1 MAPVVKKGGKIN
13 FYKVVGTKEP
23 QGRGANAA
31 VATSINEGNKGLNS
45 IGLSLNGIAE
55 SMKGIKAAMLG
66 DLEEAKKKPKFDAK
80 YNDPKAG
87 KQQKN
92 FVQAIAD
99 SPKSSLGLL
108 GFLGEI
114 LKMAIVIPVLKWIS
128 DPANQKKVKSI
139 IEVIQKVVSFIFK
152 VAKFGVVNAIEGLY
166 KLLSDE
172 TSWWEKLLGFG
183 QALLGI
189 GTLILGIRWLRNP
202 LKIVTDFAGVLK
214 FLAKNLFDAKKNL
227 ARRAKRGGGRRGGF
241 VKNAAILGGG
251 ILIGAGVNQAMQG
264 GNNNEG
270 GDSPPPEKAQG
281 GKLPEAATGGFIDGP
296 QSGYRVSLD
305 GGRSTSFIGHGREY
319 VARKSNGGAFVI
331 PLNTPATKTQP
342 HLTQKRIGEAKSQ
355 GYRVPGFAA
364 GGKASGSKQKGGGK
378 DSKKG
383 NASGISKF
391 NKMMGQATSFLGSIG
406 KKTMKPV
413 MNAAKSVYRAPGWM
427 GFAQGGGVRD
437 KYKNGEVPRSE
448 MKEVTGYAGYGAAGK
463 GILHNSVADKFQS
476 MIEAAKKDGHP
487 LGINDTYRT
496 YEDQVYMKQTK
507 GSLAAT
513 PGTSN
518 HGYGLAAD
526 LNYYDG
532 GYKWLWANADKFG
545 FRPLSGWGLSPNT
558 PDKAEAWHWENLDG
572 SGTADPNVKTEPA
585 GDGDDAGQ
593 QPVNAPAQGY
603 GKLLDLIGK
612 YESDSS
618 GGYDAVN
625 QIGTSG
631 GHGVKGYAGPFSKME
646 QHGGKKLTSLTVAE
660 VMQLQ
665 SGWDG
670 GMSDEEWI
678 KKGKLHAV
686 GRYQIIGPTLASL
699 VNKGIVSKSDKFNEA
714 TQNKLG
720 IALVKGRGNDPAALQ
735 QEWIGLQKA
744 STQDIA
750 AAIQAGGDTTSGGHA
765 SVGGR
770 IKPAG
775 GGQVPGSSAGGE
787 GGNEAAKL
795 VLGGTTQLSP
805 GQGGKPNY
813 NRVSSKDLP
822 EQAIARTARGS
833 GSAMTDA
840 TKERNDARQKISD
853 KTQSM
858 MNDVISKVS
867 SANQFNAQAIKQA
880 QAGVQQAAQQ
890 GGGGGQQ
897 KLMPSGGKPKESS
910 ATKLGSQINPLK
922 QLLR

>member
-1 MAPVVKKGGKIN
+1 MAPAVKKGGKIN

-23 QGRGANAA
+23 KGTGKDAA
-31 VATSINEGNKGLNS
+31 VAVAVNEGNKGLNS
-45 IGLSLNGIAE
+45 IGLTLNSIAE
-55 SMKGIKAAMLG
+55 SMKGIKSVMLG
-66 DLEEAKKKPKFDAK
+66 DLEDAKKQPKFDAK
-80 YNDPKAG
+80 YNDPKAN
-87 KQQKN
+87 KQQKS

-108 GFLGEI
+108 GILGEI

-128 DPANQKKVKSI
+128 KKENQKKVKSI
-139 IEVIQKVVSFIFK
+139 IEVISKVVKFIFS

-189 GTLILGIRWLRNP
+189 GTLILGIRWLKNP

-214 FLAKNLFDAKKNL
+214 FLANNLLDAKKKL
-227 ARRAKRGGGRRGGF
+227 SRRSRRRGGGLGKTLAIAGTAFTVGAVTGSVMSGGD
-241 VKNAAILGGG
+241 KDKDD
-251 ILIGAGVNQAMQG
+251 
-264 GNNNEG
+264 G
-270 GDSPPPEKAQG
+270 GDSPPPKKAQG

-355 GYRVPGFAA
+355 GYRIPGFSS
-364 GGKASGSKQKGGGK
+364 GGKAPGSKQKGGGK

-383 NASGISKF
+383 NASGISRF
-391 NKMMGQATSFLGSIG
+391 NKMMGKATSFLGAIG

-427 GFAQGGGVRD
+427 GFAQGGSVRD

-448 MKEVTGYAGYGAAGK
+448 MKQVTGYAGYGAAGK

-476 MIEAAKKDGHP
+476 MLDAAKKDGHP

-507 GSLAAT
+507 GRLAAT

-526 LNYYDG
+526 LNYFDG
-532 GYKWLWANADKFG
+532 GYKWLWSNADKFG

-572 SGTADPNVKTEPA
+572 SGTADPNVQTEPA
-585 GDGDDAGQ
+585 GDADDAGQ

-631 GHGVKGYAGPFSKME
+631 GHGVKGYAGPFSKMK

-686 GRYQIIGPTLASL
+686 GRYQIIGPTLSSL
-699 VNKGIVSKSDKFNEA
+699 VNKGIVSKSDKFDEA

-775 GGQVPGSSAGGE
+775 GAQTPPGSSAGGE
-787 GGNEAAKL
+787 GANEAAKI
-795 VLGGTTQLSP
+795 VLGGTTQVTS
-805 GQGGKPNY
+805 GTGKPNY
-813 NRVSSKDLP
+813 NRVSSSDLP

-833 GSAMTDA
+833 GSVMTDA
-840 TKERNDARQKISD
+840 TKERNDARSKISE

-858 MNDVISKVS
+858 MNEVITKVS
-867 SANQFNAQAIKQA
+867 AANAQNAQVVKQA
-880 QAGVQQAAQQ
+880 QQGVQQAAQQ

-897 KLMPSGGKPKESS
+897 QMMPSGGKPKESAAS
-910 ATKLGSQINPLK
+910 RLGSQINPLK